1 MSAPELM
8 ARLERARLRRIL
20 ADWGVPPRQLDELL
34 RHAVFGPG
42 GVGLGDE
49 GSECG
54 VGLMIDERRD
64 PELARLFDWRA
75 SVDDQTFVT
84 EWESEGEPA
93 TARALL
99 CPHAPEAIYAYTVRV
114 RAPVAL
120 TRTFLL
126 WVSRQERI
134 VSLFGRR
141 GMSVWLV
148 REPAEVRERASSGT
162 GPGADRLAPGLPVGI
177 VSRPPAGLEQALIH
191 VRRR

>member
-8 ARLERARLRRIL
+8 ARLERGRLRRML
-20 ADWGVPPRQLDELL
+20 GDWGVPPRELSELL
-34 RHAVFGPG
+34 EHAVFGPG
-42 GVGLGDE
+42 GSGLGDE

-64 PELARLFDWRA
+64 PELAWLFDWRA
-75 SVDDQTFVT
+75 SIDDQTFVT
-84 EWESEGEPA
+84 EWEVEPA

-99 CPHAPEAIYAYTVRV
+99 CPYAPEAIYAYTVRV

-126 WVSRQERI
+126 WVSRQQRI

-148 REPAEVRERASSGT
+148 REPAEVRERASSGIW
-162 GPGADRLAPGLPVGI
+162 PDPDRLAALPVGI
-177 VSRPPAGLEQALIH
+177 VSRPPAGLEEALIH
-191 VRRR
+191 VRGR

>member
-1 MSAPELM
+1 MSAPELT
-8 ARLERARLRRIL
+8 ARLERTRLRRIL
-20 ADWGVPPRQLDELL
+20 GDWGVPPRELDELL

-42 GVGLGDE
+42 GSGLGDE

-75 SVDDQTFVT
+75 SVDALTFVT
-84 EWESEGEPA
+84 EWEVEPA

-99 CPHAPEAIYAYTVRV
+99 CPYAPEAIYAYTVRV
-114 RAPVAL
+114 RAPVAV

-126 WVSRQERI
+126 WVSRQQRM
-134 VSLFGRR
+134 VSLLGQR
-141 GMSVWLV
+141 GVSVWLV
-148 REPAEVRERASSGT
+148 REPGEVRERASCGT
-162 GPGADRLAPGLPVGI
+162 WLDPDVLGPGLPVGI
-177 VSRPPAGLEQALIH
+177 VSGPPAGLEQALIH